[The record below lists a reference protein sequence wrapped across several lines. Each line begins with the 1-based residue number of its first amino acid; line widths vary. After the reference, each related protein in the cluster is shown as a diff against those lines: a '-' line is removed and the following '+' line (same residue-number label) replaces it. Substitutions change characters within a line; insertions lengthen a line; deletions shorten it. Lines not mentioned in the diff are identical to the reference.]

1 MFECAAIT
9 PEPLVPAAVRASAL
23 ALDSAVPLCPYYLR
37 RRLRQCL
44 QDHGRGLRP
53 VYARLAIGTAPLA
66 PDDHRTTVVVRGLGR
81 AFLCL
86 SVCLSGLGARRVPFL
101 GGLRGTR
108 SMASADAAEMSLMQM
123 CALFRASDLGLATDL
138 NVKETTHA
146 AAAALGLHDDRSQPT
161 MELAKRCR
169 AELAKRSTTA
179 NSGGGSPTRPAAVA
193 ASTAEVAV
201 DVVVDA
207 TGSRTSSA
215 AGSRNTMRWKVLKH
229 AVVGTH
235 RLRDLQLLKPEK
247 TTGATK
253 LGRRLTSVRGLGRA
267 IKAVNRIHLFGA
279 IKEGAEKLEVHECL
293 RQFMSAGALEMS
305 THVAHGTQLI
315 EALPWAATEGARGI
329 TAQEVHA
336 NCARSLD
343 VFEQLYAQK
352 HKFDHAHVSLLRALK
367 ERARSYAE
375 MRSAAPLEV
384 VVLGGGPIGLRAAVE
399 MALLGHKV
407 AALTTYLLLA
417 TSYCLPPTAY
427 CLLPTTY
434 CLLPTA
440 HGLLTTAYCS
450 LLTAHY
456 HYSLPTR

>member
-1 MFECAAIT
+1 M
-9 PEPLVPAAVRASAL
+9 R
-23 ALDSAVPLCPYYLR
+23 
-37 RRLRQCL
+37 
-44 QDHGRGLRP
+44 
-53 VYARLAIGTAPLA
+53 
-66 PDDHRTTVVVRGLGR
+66 
-81 AFLCL
+81 
-86 SVCLSGLGARRVPFL
+86 FL

-179 NSGGGSPTRPAAVA
+179 NSGGGSPNRPAAVA

-207 TGSRTSSA
+207 AGSRTSSA

-407 AALTTYLLLA
+407 AALTTHLLLA
-417 TSYCLPPTAY
+417 TSYCLLPTAY
-427 CLLPTTY
+427 CLLPTAH
-434 CLLPTA
+434 CPLPTA
-440 HGLLTTAYCS
+440 YSSLP
-450 LLTAHY
+450 LLTAHKVTALTPTTY
-456 HYSLPTR
+456 YSLPTTDVLLRTTDYSLPTR